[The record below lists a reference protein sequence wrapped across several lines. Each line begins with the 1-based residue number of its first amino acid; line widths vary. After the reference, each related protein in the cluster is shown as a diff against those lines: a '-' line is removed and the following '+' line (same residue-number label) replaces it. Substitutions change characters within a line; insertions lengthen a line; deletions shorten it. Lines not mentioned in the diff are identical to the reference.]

1 MTNLNSVMLIGN
13 VTRDPEIRYTPK
25 GTGFSLSSNSF
36 GVKKEFTRNLFRP
49 PLKGFAYP
57 SLLKFLIRQL
67 WLAYHYVSYPNPEN
81 NENLVSGGPNRA

>member
-1 MTNLNSVMLIGN
+1 MANLNSVMLIGN

-81 NENLVSGGPNRA
+81 NENLLSGGPNRA